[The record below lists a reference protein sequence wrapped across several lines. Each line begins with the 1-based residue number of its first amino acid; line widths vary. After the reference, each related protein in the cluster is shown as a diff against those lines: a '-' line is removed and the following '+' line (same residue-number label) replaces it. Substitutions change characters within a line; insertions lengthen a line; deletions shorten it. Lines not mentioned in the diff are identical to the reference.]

1 MRITGASNIPSRP
14 AKRVSILLS
23 VKDRSRHS
31 SLMIRLMQQA
41 REAKLP
47 GATAFQAQQG
57 FGASGSIH
65 RTHALG
71 DDAPVT
77 IVIVGTPERIDSFL
91 AEVTD
96 LVKDV
101 LIIVE
106 EIDVI
111 EHGTH
116 QDRS

>member
-1 MRITGASNIPSRP
+1 MRITSASKIPSRP

-23 VKDRSRHS
+23 IKDRSRHS
-31 SLMIRLMQQA
+31 SLMIRLMQHA

-57 FGASGSIH
+57 FGVSGNIH
-65 RTHALG
+65 RTRALG

-91 AEVTD
+91 AEVSD

-101 LIIVE
+101 LVVVE
-106 EIDVI
+106 EIDVV
-111 EHGTH
+111 ELGTH